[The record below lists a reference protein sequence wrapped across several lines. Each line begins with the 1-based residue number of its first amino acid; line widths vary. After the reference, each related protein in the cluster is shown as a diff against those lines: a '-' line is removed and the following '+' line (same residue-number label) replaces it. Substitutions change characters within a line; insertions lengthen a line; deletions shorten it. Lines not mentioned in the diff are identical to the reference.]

1 MDGNVITDLQ
11 DAAKFKKYLGQ
22 ERYYRDYLTLF
33 QQEIDKK
40 GYEEVLNEYMLKGD
54 ERADDM
60 LVRMYAG
67 QSKLHLP
74 LVSGRGRSSG

>member
-1 MDGNVITDLQ
+1 MDSNVITDLQ
-11 DAAKFKKYLGQ
+11 DATKFKKYLGQ
-22 ERYYRDYLTLF
+22 ERYYRDYLLFF

-67 QSKLHLP
+67 QSELHLP
-74 LVSGRGRSSG
+74 LVSRRRRSSG

>member
-1 MDGNVITDLQ
+1 VDDNVITDLQ
-11 DAAKFKKYLGQ
+11 DPAKFKKYLGQ
-22 ERYYRDYLTLF
+22 ERYYHDYLLFF

-67 QSKLHLP
+67 KSGLHFTP
-74 LVSGRGRSSG
+74 FFT

>member
-1 MDGNVITDLQ
+1 MDDNVITDLQ
-11 DAAKFKKYLGQ
+11 DPAKFKKYLGQ
-22 ERYYRDYLTLF
+22 ERYYLDYLLFF

-40 GYEEVLNEYMLKGD
+40 GYEEVINEYMLKGD

-67 QSKLHLP
+67 KSIWPHQ
-74 LVSGRGRSSG
+74 LVSSRGKSSD